1 MNEYSLMF
9 RDVNTAI
16 TLRRSVIHR
25 IALCEARELVLRPN
39 ELYVFEV
46 VEGCAKCAMA
56 DEEAKYP
63 GE

>member
-1 MNEYSLMF
+1 MDEYGQMF
-9 RDVNTAI
+9 RDVNTAM
-16 TLRRSVIHR
+16 TLRWSVIHR
-25 IALCEARELVLRPN
+25 IALCEARGLVLRPN

-46 VEGCAKCAMA
+46 IEGCAKCAMA

>member
-1 MNEYSLMF
+1 MNEYGLMF
-9 RDVNTAI
+9 RDVNTALL
-16 TLRRSVIHR
+16 LRRSDIRR
-25 IALCEARELVLRPN
+25 IALCEARGLVLRPN

-46 VEGCAKCAMA
+46 IEGCAKCAMA